1 MAKQVIA
8 FDIGGTS
15 IRASI
20 VENNKIIEHEKIPT
34 PKNKKLFLSE
44 IEKLIEK
51 LNSKKIYG
59 IGIGIAGLIKDGKI
73 GNAPNLA
80 LKNFDLKKHLKNK
93 YKKKVEIANDA
104 ECFALAEA
112 KLGIKKDN
120 FILLTFGTGI
130 GGGIIIDG
138 KIYNGQGY
146 GAEFGHMNF
155 SGKHFEGLWQNTR
168 KEIRKEYKENK
179 LFKELIKMKSPKS
192 KKILK
197 EASNYI
203 GQGISS
209 LISAFDPEVVVIGG
223 GIREADGPLLKLIKD
238 AVRKHSFLKKNT
250 PIVWTKLKHPG
261 TLGASLLIS
270 KK

>member
-1 MAKQVIA
+1 MGKSVIA

-20 VENNKIIEHEKIPT
+20 VKNNKIIEHVKIPT
-34 PKNKKLFLSE
+34 PKDKKKFLES
-44 IEKLIEK
+44 IEELIDK
-51 LNSKKIYG
+51 FNSKKISG
-59 IGIGIAGLIKDGKI
+59 IGIGIAGLVKDGKI

-80 LKNFDLKKHLKNK
+80 LKNFDLKKYLQNK

-104 ECFALAEA
+104 ECFALAES
-112 KLGIKKDN
+112 KLGVKKDN

-130 GGGIIIDG
+130 GGGIIING
-138 KIYNGQGY
+138 EIYNGQGF
-146 GAEFGHMNF
+146 GGEFGHMNF
-155 SGKHFEGLWQNTR
+155 SGKHWEALWQNTR
-168 KEIRKEYKENK
+168 REIKKEYKENK
-179 LFKELIKMKSPKS
+179 LFKELIGLKNPKA
-192 KKILK
+192 KKILS
-197 EASNYI
+197 EASNYM

-238 AVRKHSFLKKNT
+238 ATKKHSFLKKNT
-250 PIVWTKLKHPG
+250 PIVWTKLDHPG
-261 TLGASLLIS
+261 TLGASLLVS